1 MDGNRPT
8 NSTPDDIEHSSL
20 EAAKTQYQS
29 EKERIDL
36 RRKGLSLPS
45 VSPDSDTSSTI
56 WGVALSGGGIRSAT
70 FCLGVTQA
78 MARAHAPNS
87 RAEGASGSDTGKFL
101 LPHFDYLSSVSGGGY
116 FGAFFCSL
124 FQGGRLRPYLE
135 RSNVKQSTIDQPDA
149 VPTVD
154 AIYEA
159 AKNAYEVL
167 RFEPPGRIHT
177 NVRYDEKGH
186 RHVGDGP
193 TAWLRENGR
202 YLTPS
207 GSGDLFYGVALAI
220 RNWLSVHFVIG
231 MPILSMLALLTLAQM
246 FTSRVV
252 QPFLVKHF
260 DIVYLPDLSS
270 SLWWLPLGFLLL
282 FAAPQALGFWLFYS
296 KKNVES
302 DEPEPLNL
310 AMLICIVLASV
321 LLASLVYFHKAPFPH
336 LLVVGYLVF
345 PVLIL
350 AVFWSI
356 WSAYRPGPGQRT
368 VRGFRVQI
376 TKSLSSSVIT
386 VLVLTFLAVALE
398 ASQWLYEYSFG
409 NSLLTLLTPAGVLAS
424 IVWVTRTVTGLMDER
439 SDKQSILKLPLP
451 LLATVLGGAMFC
463 LTVLSW
469 GVLLRWLLVY
479 EIYAL
484 QDDGWYWWGAP
495 VFVLG
500 VASILTAI
508 GGSFFGFLNLSS
520 LQALYSARLTR
531 AFLGASN
538 GYRFKWSEV
547 LKERVDKL
555 SVSEALPGDDLSLE
569 DYYGCQSLAPLHLI
583 NVTVNLT
590 VDPTGQLVQRDRKGL
605 PLCIAPSIYRPEMA
619 ANGGK
624 ANVVCNYKFI
634 LDGIPRT
641 RARKLHAI
649 SEADQALTV
658 GHWVATSGAAFSTGL
673 GRTTSLGTSLV
684 CGLANVRLGTWWPAN
699 FIEENAPMDQ
709 PLQGKDPLLARWL
722 PTPCYLFNELTASFH
737 GHHRDYLYLSDG
749 GHFENTGAYELLRPG
764 RRLDLIV
771 LCDCGADP
779 AYQFEDIA
787 NLIRLARLD
796 LKLEIEADKDYLT
809 DKRFQVLENIVG
821 CYEDFLTGT
830 AKGNDLDASSLADDQ
845 CALLF
850 NVFDR
855 DLDSAPRRLVC
866 VLLVIKPNIIRQVS
880 DDVRFY
886 SITHPTF
893 PNEPTINQFFNE
905 SQFESYRQL
914 GLSIGQL
921 LFGTGRATRDD
932 GTKGLRESYEAEL
945 WAYLNEKLKKIGKPA
960 DSVGDGKLS

>member
-1 MDGNRPT
+1 MDDDRPAT
-8 NSTPDDIEHSSL
+8 TIPGDIENSCLS
-20 EAAKTQYQS
+20 AADVQYQA
-29 EKERIDL
+29 EKERIEF
-36 RRKGLSLPS
+36 RREGLSLNLAVTPAT
-45 VSPDSDTSSTI
+45 DKRSTI
-56 WGVALSGGGIRSAT
+56 WGLALSGGGIRSAT

-78 MARAHAPNS
+78 MARAHAPRS
-87 RAEGASGSDTGKFL
+87 RAERASDDDARKFL

-116 FGAFFCSL
+116 FGSFFCSL

-135 RSNVKQSTIDQPDA
+135 KSSIQPGIVERPDA
-149 VPTVD
+149 VPSD
-154 AIYEA
+154 KAIQEA
-159 AKNAYEVL
+159 ANNAYKVL

-177 NVRYDEKGH
+177 HYRYDEAGG
-186 RHVGDGP
+186 RDVGDGP

-202 YLTPS
+202 YLTPT
-207 GSGDLFYGVALAI
+207 GAGDMFYGVALAI
-220 RNWLSVHFVIG
+220 RNLLSVHFVIG
-231 MPILSMLALLTLAQM
+231 MPILSLLAFLTLIQM
-246 FTSRVV
+246 FAYEVV
-252 QPFLVKHF
+252 QPYLKEHF
-260 DIVYLPDLSS
+260 AHASLPDLST
-270 SLWWLPLGFLLL
+270 SLWWLPLGYLLL

-296 KKNVES
+296 KKNADS
-302 DEPEPLNL
+302 DEPQPLNL
-310 AMLICIVLASV
+310 AMVICVVLACL
-321 LLASLVYFHKAPFPH
+321 LLAALIAFRQAPLPH
-336 LLVVGYLVF
+336 LLLVGFLVF
-345 PVLIL
+345 PVLSL
-350 AVFWSI
+350 AIFWSI

-368 VRGFRVQI
+368 IRGFRVQI

-386 VLVLTFLAVALE
+386 VLALVFLAASLE
-398 ASQWLYEYSFG
+398 LSQWLYTNLSKI
-409 NSLLTLLTPAGVLAS
+409 SLLPAGVLGA

-451 LLATVLGGAMFC
+451 LLATVLGGVMLC

-469 GVLLRWLLVY
+469 GLLLRWLIAC
-479 EIYAL
+479 EFYAF
-484 QDDGWYWWGAP
+484 QCACWKWMG
-495 VFVLG
+495 VFSVLG
-500 VASILTAI
+500 IALILTAI

-531 AFLGASN
+531 AYLGASN

-547 LKERVDKL
+547 LKEREEKL
-555 SVSEALPGDDLSLE
+555 SVSDALPGDDLSLE

-590 VDPTGQLVQRDRKGL
+590 VDPTGQLVQRDRKGF
-605 PLCIAPSIYRPEMA
+605 PLCIAPSTYRPEMA

-624 ANVVCNYKFI
+624 AKVVCNYKFI
-634 LDGIPRT
+634 LDGIPRI
-641 RARKLHAI
+641 RARKLLAV

-658 GHWVATSGAAFSTGL
+658 GHWIATSGAAFSTGL

-684 CGLANVRLGTWWPAN
+684 CGLANVRLGTWWPSN
-699 FIEENAPMDQ
+699 FIEEGAPLNQ
-709 PLQGKDPLLARWL
+709 PLKRKDRFLARWL
-722 PTPCYLFNELTASFH
+722 PTPYYLFNELTASFH

-779 AYQFEDIA
+779 DYQFEDVA

-796 LKLEIEADKDYLT
+796 LKLEIETDKDYLT
-809 DKRFQVLENIVG
+809 DRRFSALENIIG
-821 CYEDFLTGT
+821 CYENFLTKT
-830 AKGNDLDASSLADDQ
+830 AKGDDLDASSLVDDQ

-855 DLDSAPRRLVC
+855 DSEPRQLVC
-866 VLLVIKPNIIRQVS
+866 VLLVIKPNMIRRVS
-880 DDVRFY
+880 EDVRFY
-886 SITHPTF
+886 SITHPAF

-921 LFGTGRATRDD
+921 LFGTGRSKNAFGKR
-932 GTKGLRESYEAEL
+932 GTRESYEGML
-945 WAYLNEKLKKIGKPA
+945 WAYLNEKFEKIGKP
-960 DSVGDGKLS
+960 VHG